1 MIFFAGKPWLSSLPD
16 VRVNHSPRFPH
27 TSSRQTSEVFVSWS
41 SNVRVTFLP
50 QEGNSGRAPHGCSFS
65 VPVLWCLRSV
75 IWEKDS
81 RGATLILVMSEYI
94 RCAFLE
100 LPSFCVSVGGNSVK
114 CKQGLPYWVGKH
126 SQCGCKCG
134 SSFRF
139 PSIVRATWIFL
150 IFILFFTFSLY
161 FSPFWSFPKKAG
173 KNCFPRCGF
182 RN

>member
-1 MIFFAGKPWLSSLPD
+1 MGKPWLSSLPD
-16 VRVNHSPRFPH
+16 VQVTHSPLFPH
-27 TSSRQTSEVFVSWS
+27 TSSRQTCEVFVSCRLVQTLGS
-41 SNVRVTFLP
+41 PFT

-75 IWEKDS
+75 IWEKNS
-81 RGATLILVMSEYI
+81 RGATLILVMNECI

-100 LPSFCVSVGGNSVK
+100 LPSFCVSVGRNSVK
-114 CKQGLPYWVGKH
+114 WKQGLPDWVGKH

-150 IFILFFTFSLY
+150 FYFLTFHFIFLLSDHV
-161 FSPFWSFPKKAG
+161 SKEG
-173 KNCFPRCGF
+173 REKNCFPWCGF